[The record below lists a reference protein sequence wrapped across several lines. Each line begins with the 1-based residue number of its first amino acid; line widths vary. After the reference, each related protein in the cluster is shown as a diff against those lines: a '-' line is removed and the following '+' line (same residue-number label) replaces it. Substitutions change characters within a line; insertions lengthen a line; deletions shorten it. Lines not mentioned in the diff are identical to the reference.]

1 MQLQVTLDT
10 PRLEECKELVEQI
23 HEYVDI
29 VEVGNPLIIESGL
42 KLVGDLRDEFPQ
54 IAICA
59 DAKIV
64 NSGHYIASR
73 CFAYGATIVTIM
85 GVAEDQTVEGAVAA
99 AELVG
104 GSIMAD
110 LTGIA
115 DIAARAREL
124 EELGVR
130 YLCGHTGYEDRQL
143 ASNPLADA
151 GMGITRALRSV
162 LGYDNPLRE
171 LNLIRSNTVGRALP
185 AIVGRI
191 NEYNIDEVVAAEPEI
206 ILVGRAIVNSIAPAH
221 AAADLKEHIV
231 RRYGV

>member
-10 PRLEECKELVEQI
+10 PRLDQCTELVEQI

-42 KLVGDLRDEFPQ
+42 NLVRDLSQEFPEVS
-54 IAICA
+54 ICA

-73 CFAYGATIVTIM
+73 CFEAGACIVTVM
-85 GVAEDQTVEGAVAA
+85 GVAADQTIEGAVAA
-99 AELVG
+99 AQLAG
-104 GSIMAD
+104 GHIMAD
-110 LTGIA
+110 LTGII
-115 DIAARAREL
+115 DIAARSREL
-124 EELGVR
+124 EDLGVR
-130 YLCGHTGYEDRQL
+130 YLCGHTSYEDRQL
-143 ASNPLADA
+143 ASNPLADT
-151 GMGITRALRSV
+151 GFGLTRALRSV

-191 NEYNIDEVVAAEPEI
+191 NLENIDEVVAANPEI
-206 ILVGRAIVNSIAPAH
+206 ILVGRAIVNSVAPAH
-221 AAADLKEHIV
+221 AAADLREHLANV
-231 RRYGV
+231 R